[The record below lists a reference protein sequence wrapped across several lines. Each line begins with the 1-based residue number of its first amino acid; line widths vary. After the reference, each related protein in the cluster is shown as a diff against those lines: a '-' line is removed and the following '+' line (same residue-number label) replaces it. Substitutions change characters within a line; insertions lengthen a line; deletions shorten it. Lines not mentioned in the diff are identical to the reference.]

1 MKVELFKTYSGNV
14 DWFPQYRFL
23 YVKLSSF
30 IDLLKDFLF
39 PLPFFVSVSK
49 SGYGKGGGGEPML
62 GVLWM
67 RGHILGGGGV
77 D

>member
-23 YVKLSSF
+23 CVKLSSF

-49 SGYGKGGGGEPML
+49 SGYGKGGGTDVGGFMDE
-62 GVLWM
+62 
-67 RGHILGGGGV
+67 RTHIGWGGGG
-77 D
+77 